1 MNRAQRSDLVVSYQ
15 THAGETGKNN
25 EDRLTVLTY
34 KGVSGEKGGVTV
46 AVIADGIGGNLAG
59 EVASEIAI
67 DSITTTFDQAT
78 SKAYLD
84 LLARAFAKTAQ
95 TIYHYV
101 QNNADAEKMG
111 TTCVAAVIAN
121 RRLYTAYIGDSRM
134 YLIRDGKMKQIT
146 VDHTWVQEAIEH
158 GILSR
163 VEARTH
169 PNRHVVRRY
178 LGAKVEATPDYRL
191 QLDEKETA
199 EESQRNQGLPL
210 NPGDIILLSSD
221 GLTDLVDDADILA
234 TFQKNQKL
242 QDTVDALTLM
252 ARKNGGTDN
261 ITIIALQ
268 VPDYNT
274 KPNATSSRTASRAIA
289 LAGLGIFGLL
299 TLAAAAALVYYLFFG
314 SPVTPPTPT
323 PTTTHGLTIT
333 FIPPTPES
341 TTMRQ
346 TPTAI
351 TPLPTLTWTPLPPSL
366 TPVPTVAKP
375 TAETQAT
382 KAP

>member
-1 MNRAQRSDLVVSYQ
+1 MNRTQRSDLIIGYQ

-25 EDRLTVLTY
+25 EDRFTVLAY
-34 KGVSGEKGGVTV
+34 KGVAGEKGAITV

-67 DSITTTFDQAT
+67 DSITTIFDQAT
-78 SKAYLD
+78 SKSYLD
-84 LLARAFAKTAQ
+84 LFARAFAKTVQ
-95 TIYHYV
+95 TINRYV

-121 RRLYTAYIGDSRM
+121 RRLYTGYIGDSRM

-158 GILSR
+158 GILTR
-163 VEARTH
+163 AEARTH
-169 PNRHVVRRY
+169 PNRHVVRRH
-178 LGAKVEATPDYRL
+178 LGATVESTPDYRL

-199 EESQRNQGLPL
+199 EESQRNQGLTL
-210 NPGDIILLSSD
+210 NPGDIVLLSSD

-234 TFQKNQKL
+234 TFQNNQKI

-268 VPDYNT
+268 VPDYNAKSNIAST
-274 KPNATSSRTASRAIA
+274 GRVSSAIA
-289 LAGLGIFGLL
+289 FLGLGLFGI
-299 TLAAAAALVYYLFFG
+299 LALASAALLAYYLFFG
-314 SPVTPPTPT
+314 SPVTSPTPI
-323 PTTTHGLTIT
+323 PTSTQSIVIT

-341 TTMRQ
+341 TILRS
-346 TPTAI
+346 TPTPI
-351 TPLPTLTWTPLPPSL
+351 TPLPTFTWTPLPPTL
-366 TPVPTVAKP
+366 TPTPSATPAPPT
-375 TAETQAT
+375 T
-382 KAP
+382 KTP

>member
-1 MNRAQRSDLVVSYQ
+1 MNRTQRSDLIVSYQ

-25 EDRLTVLTY
+25 EDRFTVLTY
-34 KGVSGEKGGVTV
+34 KGGTGERGGITV

-67 DSITTTFDQAT
+67 DSITTIFDQAS

-84 LLARAFAKTAQ
+84 LFARAFSKTVQ
-95 TIYHYV
+95 TINHYV

-111 TTCVAAVIAN
+111 TTCVAALIAN

-158 GILSR
+158 GILTR
-163 VEARTH
+163 AEARTH
-169 PNRHVVRRY
+169 PNRHVVRRH
-178 LGAKVEATPDYRL
+178 LGAKVDATPDYRL
-191 QLDEKETA
+191 QLDEKESA
-199 EESQRNQGLPL
+199 EESQRNQGLLL
-210 NPGDIILLSSD
+210 NLGDIVLLSSD

-234 TFQKNQKL
+234 TFQNNQKL

-268 VPDYNT
+268 VPNYNA
-274 KPNATSSRTASRAIA
+274 KPNDSASTISRAIA
-289 LAGLGIFGLL
+289 LLGLGVFSLVVL
-299 TLAAAAALVYYLFFG
+299 VSAAVLAYYLFFVT
-314 SPVTPPTPT
+314 PVTPPTPT
-323 PTTTHGLTIT
+323 PTPTATQTIAIT
-333 FIPPTPES
+333 FIPPTMES
-341 TTMRQ
+341 TMPRN
-346 TPTAI
+346 TPTLV
-351 TPLPTLTWTPLPPSL
+351 TPLPTLTWTPLPTL
-366 TPVPTVAKP
+366 TPAP
-375 TAETQAT
+375 TATPT
-382 KAP
+382 PPPTTSP

>member
-1 MNRAQRSDLVVSYQ
+1 MNRTQRSDLIVSYQ

-25 EDRLTVLTY
+25 EDRFTVLTY
-34 KGVSGEKGGVTV
+34 KGVTGERGGITV
-46 AVIADGIGGNLAG
+46 GVIADGIGGNLAG

-67 DSITTTFDQAT
+67 DSITTIFDQAS

-84 LLARAFAKTAQ
+84 LFARAFAKTVQ
-95 TIYHYV
+95 TINHYV

-111 TTCVAAVIAN
+111 TTCVAALIAN

-158 GILSR
+158 GILTR
-163 VEARTH
+163 AEARTH
-169 PNRHVVRRY
+169 PNRHVVRRH
-178 LGAKVEATPDYRL
+178 LGAKVDATPDYRL
-191 QLDEKETA
+191 QLDEKESA
-199 EESQRNQGLPL
+199 EESQRNQGLLL
-210 NPGDIILLSSD
+210 NPGDIVLLSSD

-234 TFQKNQKL
+234 TFQNNQKL

-268 VPDYNT
+268 VPNYNA
-274 KPNATSSRTASRAIA
+274 KPNDSASTISRAIA
-289 LAGLGIFGLL
+289 LLGLGVFSLVVL
-299 TLAAAAALVYYLFFG
+299 VSAAVLAYYLFFAT
-314 SPVTPPTPT
+314 PVTPPTPT
-323 PTTTHGLTIT
+323 PTPTATQTIAIT
-333 FIPPTPES
+333 FIPPTMES
-341 TTMRQ
+341 TMPRN
-346 TPTAI
+346 TPTLV
-351 TPLPTLTWTPLPPSL
+351 TPLPTLTWTPLPTL
-366 TPVPTVAKP
+366 TPAPTATPTV
-375 TAETQAT
+375 EAT

>member
-1 MNRAQRSDLVVSYQ
+1 MNRTQRSDLIVSYQ

-25 EDRLTVLTY
+25 EDRFTVLTY
-34 KGVSGEKGGVTV
+34 KGGTGERGGITV

-67 DSITTTFDQAT
+67 DSITTIFDQAS

-84 LLARAFAKTAQ
+84 LFARAFSKTVQ
-95 TIYHYV
+95 TINHYV

-111 TTCVAAVIAN
+111 TTCVAALIAN

-158 GILSR
+158 GILTR
-163 VEARTH
+163 AEARTH
-169 PNRHVVRRY
+169 PNRHVVRRH
-178 LGAKVEATPDYRL
+178 LGAKVDATPDYRL
-191 QLDEKETA
+191 QLDEKESA
-199 EESQRNQGLPL
+199 EESQRNQGLLL
-210 NPGDIILLSSD
+210 NPGDIVLLSSD

-234 TFQKNQKL
+234 TFQNNQKL

-268 VPDYNT
+268 VPNYNA
-274 KPNATSSRTASRAIA
+274 KPNDSASTISRAIA
-289 LAGLGIFGLL
+289 LLGLGVFSLVVL
-299 TLAAAAALVYYLFFG
+299 VSAAVLAYYLFFVT
-314 SPVTPPTPT
+314 PVTPPTPT
-323 PTTTHGLTIT
+323 PTPTATQTIAIT
-333 FIPPTPES
+333 FIPPTMES
-341 TTMRQ
+341 TMPRN
-346 TPTAI
+346 TPTLV
-351 TPLPTLTWTPLPPSL
+351 TPLPTLTWTPLPTL
-366 TPVPTVAKP
+366 TPAP
-375 TAETQAT
+375 TATPT
-382 KAP
+382 PPPTTSP

>member
-1 MNRAQRSDLVVSYQ
+1 MNRTQRSDLIVSYQ

-25 EDRLTVLTY
+25 EDRFTVLTY
-34 KGVSGEKGGVTV
+34 KGVTGERGGVTV

-67 DSITTTFDQAT
+67 DSITQVFDQSA

-84 LLARAFAKTAQ
+84 LFARAFSKTAQ
-95 TIYHYV
+95 TIHHYV

-111 TTCVAAVIAN
+111 TTCVAALIAN

-134 YLIRDGKMKQIT
+134 YLIRDDRMKQIT

-158 GILSR
+158 GILTR
-163 VEARTH
+163 AEARAH
-169 PNRHVVRRY
+169 PNRHVVRRH
-178 LGAKVEATPDYRL
+178 LGARVDATPDYRL

-199 EESQRNQGLPL
+199 EESQRHQGLLL
-210 NPGDIILLSSD
+210 NTGDIILLASD

-234 TFQKNQKL
+234 TFQNNQKL

-268 VPDYNT
+268 VPAYNA
-274 KPNATSSRTASRAIA
+274 KPNDASARTLSSAIA
-289 LAGLGIFGLL
+289 LVGLGIFSLVV
-299 TLAAAAALVYYLFFG
+299 LASAAVLAYYLFFAM
-314 SPVTPPTPT
+314 PVTPPTAT
-323 PTTTHGLTIT
+323 PTATQTIAIT
-333 FIPPTPES
+333 FIPPTQES
-341 TTMRQ
+341 TMPRP
-346 TPTAI
+346 TPTLATPLPTFTW
-351 TPLPTLTWTPLPPSL
+351 TPLPTLTPAPSATPTPPPTT
-366 TPVPTVAKP
+366 TP
-375 TAETQAT
+375 
-382 KAP
+382 